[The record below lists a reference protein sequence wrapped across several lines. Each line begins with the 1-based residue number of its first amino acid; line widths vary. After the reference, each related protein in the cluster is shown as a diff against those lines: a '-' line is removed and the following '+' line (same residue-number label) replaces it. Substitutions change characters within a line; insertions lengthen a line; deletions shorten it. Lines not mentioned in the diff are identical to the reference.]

1 MRTPAARPAPTGNTP
16 GTTPASPCVSL
27 CQMHATTGWCR
38 GCLRTLDEIAGW
50 SRLDN
55 TRKYAVL
62 QQLQTRRSAW
72 QALPPA
78 LREPAAAAR

>member
-1 MRTPAARPAPTGNTP
+1 MRTPAARPAQTGD
-16 GTTPASPCVSL
+16 TPASPCVSL
-27 CQMHATTGWCR
+27 CQMHAATGWCR

-62 QQLQTRRSAW
+62 HQLPARRIAW
-72 QALPPA
+72 LALPPA
-78 LREPAAAAR
+78 EQASEAPAR

>member
-16 GTTPASPCVSL
+16 GNTPASPCVSL
-27 CQMHATTGWCR
+27 CQMHAATGWCR

-55 TRKYAVL
+55 TRKYDVL
-62 QQLQTRRSAW
+62 HQLPARRITW
-72 QALPPA
+72 LALPPA
-78 LREPAAAAR
+78 ERAPVAPTR